1 MNSSEMMSNI
11 LYKNFFIQGFYK
23 RISKLPPAAL
33 VNQEY
38 CGHGPE
44 QLHTAKQH
52 SAHTLVQGGASALKK
67 LNIVENQFDL
77 SKDYRKDLSKTTSY
91 SRLIQSCNI
100 I

>member
-38 CGHGPE
+38 CGHRPE

-52 SAHTLVQGGASALKK
+52 GAHTLVQGGAGTLKK
-67 LNIVENQFDL
+67 INIAENKLTTARD
-77 SKDYRKDLSKTTSY
+77 KKTEKK
-91 SRLIQSCNI
+91 
-100 I
+100 